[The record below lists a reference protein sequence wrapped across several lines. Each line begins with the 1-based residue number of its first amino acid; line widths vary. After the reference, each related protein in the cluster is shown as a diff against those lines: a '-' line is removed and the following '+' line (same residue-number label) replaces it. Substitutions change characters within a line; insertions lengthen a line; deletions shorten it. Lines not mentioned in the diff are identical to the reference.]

1 MRQPALK
8 VAFDNSLAATNQTGT
23 GVYASQLIRELSTRQ
38 DIQLSVLSGWGSR
51 PGGGMFVR
59 KLRSMGR
66 FAWNHVCLPLVVRRQ
81 HFDLLH
87 APAFT
92 VPFGCPCPTVVTI
105 HDLSFLLHPHHFS
118 PGWRTYAASML
129 PRVLRSAGG
138 IICVSESTKRDLLR
152 FYPAADGKVHV
163 VHNGLDHARF
173 NTNAKLDCD
182 WARSAGIHKPYVL
195 HVGSLMERKNIPV
208 LLRAVAQLRD
218 TGKFH
223 DLQLVLAGK
232 EAPGLAGA
240 ETIDRTI
247 EQCGLQDV
255 VLKIGHVPDEQ
266 LAGLYAG
273 ASLLV
278 MPSMYEGFGF
288 PVLEAMATGTPVITT
303 NVSSLPE
310 VAGNAALL
318 VAPGNEQALGE
329 SIHAVL
335 VDGALRDDMRRKGLT
350 QAQQFSWG
358 RAAEET
364 VAVYHSVAKR

>member
-1 MRQPALK
+1 MSQPALK
-8 VAFDNSLAATNQTGT
+8 VAFDNSLAATNQAGT
-23 GVYASQLIRELSTRQ
+23 GIYAAQLIRELSARQ
-38 DIQLSVLSGWGSR
+38 DVQLSVLSGWGSR

-66 FAWNHVCLPLVVRRQ
+66 FAWNHVCMPVALRRQ

-105 HDLSFLLHPHHFS
+105 HDLSFLMHPQHFS

-129 PRVLRSAGG
+129 PGVLRSAGG

-152 FYPAADGKVHV
+152 FYPVADEKLHV
-163 VHNGLDHARF
+163 VYNGLDKTRF
-173 NTNAKLDCD
+173 NADAKLDCD
-182 WARSAGIHKPYVL
+182 WARSAGIRKPYVL

-208 LLRAVAQLRD
+208 LLRAVARLRD
-218 TGKFH
+218 TGEFEGY
-223 DLQLVLAGK
+223 QVVLAGK
-232 EAPGLAGA
+232 ESPGLAGA

-247 EQCGLQDV
+247 EECRLQDA
-255 VLKIGHVPDEQ
+255 VLRLGHVPDEK

-273 ASLLV
+273 AAVLV

-310 VAGNAALL
+310 VADNAAVM
-318 VAPGNEQALGE
+318 VAPGDEQALAE

-335 VDGALRDDMRRKGLT
+335 IDGALREDLRKKGLA
-350 QAQQFSWG
+350 QAQKFSWQ

-364 VAVYHSVAKR
+364 VAVYHTVAKR